1 MNIKME
7 SESIQSTKSQELCG
21 SQKTLDTLYERTLD
35 HLVMLCTQPGFKQYG
50 WERAKELEKNPYG
63 FFKGISTELA
73 KIMKEK
79 NAPTKE

>member
-1 MNIKME
+1 MNTNMD
-7 SESIQSTKSQELCG
+7 SEQPQSLKSQEPSG
-21 SQKTLDTLYERTLD
+21 SQATLDTLYERTLN

-79 NAPTKE
+79 NASTKE